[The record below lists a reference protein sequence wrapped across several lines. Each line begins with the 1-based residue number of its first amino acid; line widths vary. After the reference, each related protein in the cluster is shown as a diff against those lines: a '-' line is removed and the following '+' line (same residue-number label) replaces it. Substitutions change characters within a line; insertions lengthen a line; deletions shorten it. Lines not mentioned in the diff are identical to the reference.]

1 MARWARPKSN
11 AGRIARLA
19 ELTRLASSRP
29 AGLDCL

>member
-11 AGRIARLA
+11 VGRIAQLT

-29 AGLDCL
+29 AELDCL